1 MFSSPVR
8 VLISLISSRSIVF
21 VQLTHFSPDIFLA
34 GKGLS
39 AVDSAT
45 LKRANGPVRM
55 AFHTCKIYSK
65 QTAAMKLNITEDLG
79 QVQTPYF
86 T

>member
-8 VLISLISSRSIVF
+8 ILISLISSRSIAL

-39 AVDSAT
+39 AVDKAT

-55 AFHTCKIYSK
+55 AFHTCKIHSK
-65 QTAAMKLNITEDLG
+65 QNVTMKLNLSEG
-79 QVQTPYF
+79 
-86 T
+86 

>member
-1 MFSSPVR
+1 M
-8 VLISLISSRSIVF
+8 VL
-21 VQLTHFSPDIFLA
+21 VQLMHFSPDIFLA

-55 AFHTCKIYSK
+55 AFHTCKMYSEKNVAMNESHGGAKLLSIYIKENK
-65 QTAAMKLNITEDLG
+65 Q
-79 QVQTPYF
+79 P
-86 T
+86 